1 MVPARVARLTPD
13 VLEAVLHH
21 PPPAELGPAPRPVA
35 REDVPEQVRDEQ
47 HAAALDVA
55 PQIIKGHLPELERA
69 RVGRLERGLAFR
81 GRLLLVL
88 VEHVLVA
95 PRELLFQFEAI
106 ADREA
111 SLVLRT
117 EFQQAVSGLNAETDK
132 EKIFKNYVLAAF
144 GLSTDDDDATPF
156 REQRRR
162 LLAPIITD
170 SPPRLDLDW
179 RRLYFDIRHRKR
191 RVSLDA
197 LEWLEGLADPER
209 DKEIDEMFEFKDK
222 EPEDTRR
229 GHELRCTYGLAAV
242 AAEQKRLKER
252 RRRNFQRHPI
262 PMPLHDLE
270 LMMEVTGLGP
280 EFFPDLEDENPWDL

>member
-1 MVPARVARLTPD
+1 MSAVMAFLPCDALAAAAKVNREWA
-13 VLEAVLHH
+13 EATAT
-21 PPPAELGPAPRPVA
+21 PPATAHWRELTIS
-35 REDVPEQVRDEQ
+35 EF
-47 HAAALDVA
+47 
-55 PQIIKGHLPELERA
+55 
-69 RVGRLERGLAFR
+69 GLA
-81 GRLLLVL
+81 
-88 VEHVLVA
+88 
-95 PRELLFQFEAI
+95 
-106 ADREA
+106 
-111 SLVLRT
+111 
-117 EFQQAVSGLNAETDK
+117 VSNAETDK

-209 DKEIDEMFEFKDK
+209 DKEIDEMFESKDE

-262 PMPLHDLE
+262 PMDNLE
-270 LMMEVTGLGP
+270 FMMEVTGLGP
-280 EFFPDLEDENPWDL
+280 ECFPDLEPEGYL